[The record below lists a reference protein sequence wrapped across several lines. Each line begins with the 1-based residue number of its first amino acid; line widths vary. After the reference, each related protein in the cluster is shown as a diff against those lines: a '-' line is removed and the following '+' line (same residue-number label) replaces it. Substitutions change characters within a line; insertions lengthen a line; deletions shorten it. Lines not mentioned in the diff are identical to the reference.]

1 MIGIEFFIG
10 CVLLIAGV
18 AATAYP
24 RDTTYITRLIN
35 MEVAEF
41 GLVFI
46 MLAFNEMLALV
57 TFIAVN
63 IVTTLIFV
71 RLIEKRA
78 ARDERPREAAMDGG
92 ASGHGHAEQVPE
104 QSTEH
109 MQPKET
115 P

>member
-1 MIGIEFFIG
+1 MIGIEYIYIIG
-10 CVLLIAGV
+10 CVLLLVGA

-24 RDTTYITRLIN
+24 RDTTYLTRLIN

-46 MLAFNEMLALV
+46 MLAFDEMLALV

-71 RLIEKRA
+71 RLIEKR
-78 ARDERPREAAMDGG
+78 EA
-92 ASGHGHAEQVPE
+92 P
-104 QSTEH
+104 
-109 MQPKET
+109 
-115 P
+115 